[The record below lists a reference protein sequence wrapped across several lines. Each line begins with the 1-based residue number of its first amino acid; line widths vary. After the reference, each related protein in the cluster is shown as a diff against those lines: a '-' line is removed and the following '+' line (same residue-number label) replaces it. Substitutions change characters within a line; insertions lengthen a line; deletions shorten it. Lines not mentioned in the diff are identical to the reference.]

1 MSRVRLYLTGEPAWE
16 SGERVARPADIAG
29 RQGRLVFSMLGWKHG
44 TPVPRDEIAEALWPS
59 DLPGSWETTL
69 SAVVSNLRKSL
80 PDDLAIDHAVGCYQ
94 LTTPTDVWVDVE
106 AAYGAVHEA
115 EGAIRSGSLGAVY
128 AWSGVATT
136 ITRRPF
142 LAGEHGAWIESRRRE
157 LAALRIRALEAA
169 IEFCVWNGEW
179 GPATRYAEA
188 LLEIDPLREAS
199 YRRLMS
205 TAAASGDRA
214 AAARAYER
222 CRRVLAEELGVLPHP
237 DTESLY
243 DEILGA

>member
-1 MSRVRLYLTGEPAWE
+1 MSRIRVYLTGEPAWE
-16 SGERVARPADIAG
+16 SEDRVGRPAGVAG
-29 RQGRLVFSMLGWKHG
+29 RQGRLVFAMLGWNHS

-59 DLPGSWETTL
+59 DPPSSWETTL

-80 PDDLAIDHAVGCYQ
+80 PDELAIDHAVGCYQ
-94 LTTPTDVWVDVE
+94 LSTPTDVWTDVE

-115 EGAIRSGSLGAVY
+115 EGAIRSGELSAVY

-142 LAGEHGAWIESRRRE
+142 LAGEQGAWIESRRRE
-157 LAALRIRALEAA
+157 LAALRIRALDAA

-188 LLEIDPLREAS
+188 LIEIDQLREAS

-205 TAAASGDRA
+205 AAAASGDRA

-222 CRRVLAEELGVLPHP
+222 CRTVLAEELGVLPHP
-237 DTESLY
+237 DTETLY

>member
-1 MSRVRLYLTGEPAWE
+1 MTRVRVYLTGEPTWE
-16 SGERVARPADIAG
+16 AGERVVRPADLAG
-29 RQGRLVFSMLGWKHG
+29 RQGRLIFAMLGWNHG

-59 DLPGSWETTL
+59 DPPGSWEATL
-69 SAVVSNLRKSL
+69 SAVVSNLRKGLS
-80 PDDLAIDHAVGCYQ
+80 DDLSIEHAVGCYQ
-94 LTTPTDVWVDVE
+94 LGAPADLWVDVE

-115 EGAIRSGSLGAVY
+115 EGAIRAGNLDTVY

-142 LAGEHGAWIESRRRE
+142 LAGEHGAWIEARRRE

-179 GPATRYAEA
+179 GPATRYTEA

-205 TAAASGDRA
+205 AAAASGDRA

-222 CRRVLAEELGVLPHP
+222 CRTVLAEELGVLPHP
-237 DTESLY
+237 ETEALY
-243 DEILGA
+243 DTIIGA

>member
-1 MSRVRLYLTGEPAWE
+1 MSRTRIYLTGEPAWE
-16 SGERVARPADIAG
+16 SGADVVFPADLAG
-29 RQGRLVFSMLGWKHG
+29 RQGRLVFARLGWKHG
-44 TPVPRDEIAEALWPS
+44 IPVPRDQIAETLWPS
-59 DLPGSWETTL
+59 DPPGSWETTL
-69 SAVVSNLRKSL
+69 SAVVSNLRRIL
-80 PDDLAIDHAVGCYQ
+80 PDDLAIDHAVGCYK
-94 LTTPTDVWVDVE
+94 LRTPSDVWLDVE

-115 EGAIRSGSLGAVY
+115 EGAIRSANLGAVY

-142 LAGEHGAWIESRRRE
+142 LAGEHGAWVESRRRE
-157 LAALRIRALEAA
+157 LSALRIRALEAA
-169 IEFCVWNGEW
+169 IEFCVWNTEW

-222 CRRVLAEELGVLPHP
+222 CRTVLAEELGVLPHP

>member
-1 MSRVRLYLTGEPAWE
+1 MTRTRLYLTGEPALE
-16 SGERVARPADIAG
+16 SAQGVVRPVDIAG
-29 RQGRLVFSMLGWKHG
+29 RQGRLVFAILGWRHG
-44 TPVPRDEIAEALWPS
+44 EPVPRGEVADLLWQHEP
-59 DLPGSWETTL
+59 PGSWETTL
-69 SAVVSNLRKSL
+69 SVVVSNLRKGL
-80 PDDLAIDHAVGCYQ
+80 PEALSIDHAVGCYQ
-94 LTTPTDVWVDVE
+94 LSGPADLWVDVE

-115 EGAIRSGSLGAVY
+115 EGAIRSRRLGAVY

-142 LAGEHGAWIESRRRE
+142 LAGEENAWIDGRRRE
-157 LAALRIRALEAA
+157 LAALRVRALEAA
-169 IEFCVWNGEW
+169 IEFCVWNKEW
-179 GPATRYAEA
+179 GPAMRYVEA
-188 LLEIDPLREAS
+188 LLDLDPLREAS

-205 TAAASGDRA
+205 AAAASGDRA

-222 CRRVLAEELGVLPHP
+222 CRTVLAEELGVLPHP

>member
-1 MSRVRLYLTGEPAWE
+1 MSRVRLYVTGEPAWE
-16 SGERVARPADIAG
+16 LGDLVARPGDLAG
-29 RQGRLVFSMLGWKHG
+29 RQGRLVFAMLAWKHG
-44 TPVPRDEIAEALWPS
+44 TLIPRDEIAEALWPS
-59 DLPGSWETTL
+59 DPPGSWETTL
-69 SAVVSNLRKSL
+69 SAVVSNLRRGL
-80 PDDLAIDHAVGCYQ
+80 PDALTIEHAVGCYQ
-94 LTTPTDVWVDVE
+94 LTAPSDVWVDVE

-115 EGAIRSGSLGAVY
+115 EGAIRSGNLSSVY

-142 LAGEHGAWIESRRRE
+142 LAGEHGAWSEARRRE
-157 LAALRIRALEAA
+157 LAALRIRALETA

-179 GPATRYAEA
+179 GPATSYAEA

-205 TAAASGDRA
+205 AAAASGDRA

-222 CRRVLAEELGVLPHP
+222 CRTVLAEELGVLPHP
-237 DTESLY
+237 ETEALY
-243 DEILGA
+243 DTIIGA